1 MSRSVLRAIIGAAVV
16 ALLAAFYL
24 NGSRDVRRG
33 GAAPERFTGA
43 LEAEREQADPA
54 RGKDVLSG
62 RDGLVLTVPHGI
74 DAGTGD

>member
-1 MSRSVLRAIIGAAVV
+1 MSRSVLRAIIGAAVI

-33 GAAPERFTGA
+33 GAAPERVTGA
-43 LEAEREQADPA
+43 LEVEREQASPA
-54 RGKDVLSG
+54 RGEDVRSG
-62 RDGLVLTVPHGI
+62 RDGVMLTLPHRI